1 MTDDI
6 PYVRKDFIEIY
17 KRVVTQEVN
26 QKVML
31 GDTSTLKLGNG
42 GK

>member
-1 MTDDI
+1 
-6 PYVRKDFIEIY
+6 VRKDFIEIY

-26 QKVML
+26 QKVMI
-31 GDTSTLKLGNG
+31 GDTSTLKIGE

>member
-1 MTDDI
+1 MI

-31 GDTSTLKLGNG
+31 GDISQLKLGE